1 MFGFLFILLVGLLTS
16 SAGSG
21 LFFVRKL
28 KLTPPETLCAA
39 FGASYVFIYLTSAI
53 IYALHLPG
61 FCYFV
66 VSMIC
71 GLLTIACWRQWK
83 ALWKHPQT
91 RWAIGSF
98 GVLLLWTLVLLSM
111 IRNYSGD
118 NWSGDWVE
126 HYERTT
132 FFLDH
137 DPKDTLF
144 LGTYLLPARLLLM
157 NLVAAHFLGQVGKH
171 YDLFQIVC
179 TFLNLTVFFPCWLIL
194 RAMVPKGGGKISRT
208 ALLFLLAAS
217 PMFIQNATYAWT
229 KGLAAF
235 YVILGLWFYLRA
247 WRKNDPVR
255 MTVAFLSLAAGMLA
269 HYSAAPYAVFIF
281 LHYVLFVLRGR
292 KGRWQEAAIAGIC
305 SAALLG
311 TWIIWSLVMYGP
323 DGTFA
328 SNTTIHDSSAMSLAE
343 NAKKIGWNCF
353 YTIVPHPF
361 HMDLRHFQH
370 EFAQPNP
377 WGVVRDYV
385 FLCVQTTL
393 VVAMGSIGGL
403 VVLFQ
408 LGKTTLKAVWG
419 SRDQRLFWLAFILV
433 CTFGTIA
440 THPTLDKFGVAHVGS
455 QPLVYLGITFLA
467 AVFFRLPRWLRYVV
481 ICGSMIDFLLGIFL
495 HFSLQ
500 NITIQPMDARGTL
513 MVASSMDFLNQ
524 TAVGNNLMK
533 LSRHYTFWG
542 DHFGSSLI
550 VLQVTTVIL
559 FDILL
564 YVLFRTALA
573 ARTRAGRLPAM
584 IV

>member
-1 MFGFLFILLVGLLTS
+1 MLGFLFIFLAGLLIS
-16 SAGSG
+16 SVGSG
-21 LFFVRKL
+21 LFFVRKF

-39 FGASYVFIYLTSAI
+39 IGASYVFIYLTSAL
-53 IYALHLPG
+53 IYALHLPH
-61 FCYFV
+61 FCYLV

-71 GLLTIACWRQWK
+71 GLLTIACWRQWQ

-91 RWAIGSF
+91 RWAISSF
-98 GVLLLWTLVLLSM
+98 GLLFLWTLVLLSM
-111 IRNYSGD
+111 IRNYSGAH
-118 NWSGDWVE
+118 WSGDWVE

-144 LGTYLLPARLLLM
+144 FGMYLLPARPPLM
-157 NLVAAHFLGQVGKH
+157 NLVAAHFLGQVGQH

-194 RAMVPKGGGKISRT
+194 RAMVPKGGGKIGRM

-229 KGLAAF
+229 KELAAF

-255 MTVAFLSLAAGMLA
+255 MTVAFLSLAAGILA

-281 LHYVLFVLRGR
+281 LHYVLVVHRGR
-292 KGRWQEAAIAGIC
+292 PGRWQEAAIAGIC

-311 TWIIWSLVMYGP
+311 TWVVWSLIMYGP
-323 DGTFA
+323 DVTFA

-353 YTIVPHPF
+353 YSIVPHPF
-361 HMDLRHFQH
+361 HMDLRRFQH

-377 WGVVRDYV
+377 WGMVRDYV

-393 VVAMGSIGGL
+393 VAAMGFLGGL

-408 LGKTTLKAVWG
+408 LGKTTFKAAGVV
-419 SRDQRLFWLAFILV
+419 RDQRLFWLAFILI

-440 THPTLDKFGVAHVGS
+440 THPTLDKFGVAHVCS

-467 AVFFRLPRWLRYVV
+467 AGFFLLPRWLRYVV
-481 ICGSMIDFLLGIFL
+481 ICGSMIDFLFGIFL

-500 NITIQPMDARGTL
+500 HITIQLMDSRGTL
-513 MVASSMDFLNQ
+513 IVAPSMDLLNR
-524 TAVGNNLMK
+524 TAFGNNLMK

-542 DHFGSSLI
+542 DHFGNSLI
-550 VLQVTTVIL
+550 VLQITTAIL
-559 FDILL
+559 FEILL
-564 YVLFRTALA
+564 YMLLRIALA
-573 ARTRAGRLPAM
+573 TRTRAGC
-584 IV
+584 

>member
-1 MFGFLFILLVGLLTS
+1 MFGFLFIVLVALLTS

-39 FGASYVFIYLTSAI
+39 IGAAYVFIYLTSAI
-53 IYALHLPG
+53 IYALHLPH
-61 FCYFV
+61 FCYLV
-66 VSMIC
+66 VSIIC
-71 GLLTIACWRQWK
+71 GLLTIICRRQWQ
-83 ALWKHPQT
+83 ALWKQPQT

-98 GVLLLWTLVLLSM
+98 GVLFLWTLVLLSM
-111 IRNYSGD
+111 VRNYSGAY
-118 NWSGDWVE
+118 WSGDWIE

-144 LGTYLLPARLLLM
+144 LGTYPLPARPPLM
-157 NLVAAHFLGQVGKH
+157 NLVAAHFLGQVGQH
-171 YDLFQIVC
+171 YEFFQIVC
-179 TFLNLTVFFPCWLIL
+179 TFLNLMVFFPCWLIM

-217 PMFIQNATYAWT
+217 PMFMQNATYAWT

-235 YVILGLWFYLRA
+235 YVIMGLWFYLRA
-247 WRKNDPVR
+247 WRKSDPVR
-255 MTVAFLSLAAGMLA
+255 MTMTFLSLAAGILA
-269 HYSAAPYAVFIF
+269 HYSAAPYAVFIL
-281 LHYVLFVLRGR
+281 LHYVVFVLRGQ
-292 KGRWQEAAIAGIC
+292 KKRWQEAAIAGIC

-311 TWIIWSLVMYGP
+311 TWVLWSLAMYGP

-328 SNTTIHDSSAMSLAE
+328 SNTTIHDSSALSLAE

-361 HMDLRHFQH
+361 HMDLRRFQH

-377 WGVVRDYV
+377 WGVIRDYV
-385 FLCVQTTL
+385 FLCVQSTL
-393 VVAMGSIGGL
+393 VAAMGFVGGL

-408 LGKTTLKAVWG
+408 LWKTTFKAVR
-419 SRDQRLFWLAFILV
+419 STRDQRLFWLAFILT

-440 THPTLDKFGVAHVGS
+440 THPTLDKFGVAHVSS

-467 AVFFRLPRWLRYVV
+467 AGFFRLPRWLGYVV
-481 ICGSMIDFLLGIFL
+481 ICGSMIDFLFGVFL
-495 HFSLQ
+495 HFGLQ
-500 NITIQPMDARGTL
+500 HVTVQLMDVKGAL
-513 MVASSMDFLNQ
+513 IVAPSMDLLNQ

-533 LSRHYTFWG
+533 LSRLYTFWG
-542 DHFGSSLI
+542 DHFGNNLV
-550 VLQVTTVIL
+550 VLQITTAIL
-559 FDILL
+559 FEILL
-564 YVLFRTALA
+564 YRLLRTALA
-573 ARTRAGRLPAM
+573 TRTRAGR
-584 IV
+584 